1 MRGGMQ
7 KRSLWALEKFDF
19 LVFSLLGSGAGMLG
33 VNTGCL
39 EGKVD
44 VEPVF

>member
-7 KRSLWALEKFDF
+7 KRCLWALKTFDF
-19 LVFSLLGSGAGMLG
+19 LVFNLRGSGAGVLG
-33 VNTGCL
+33 INTGCL

-44 VEPVF
+44 VDPVF